1 MSHELVIEIQEDN
14 NWRDGELAKFK
25 INPHK
30 VDQKLWDRMCVPMIY
45 AHWEGYVVSSLRLL
59 LDHLNKLQLKPNDVN
74 TKLIVIGL
82 GRAYNSLSGKQSFDQ
97 KVDFTVKFKELFDKA
112 IKFKKDIDT
121 KSNLNSKVLKELC
134 NMFGFSFEE
143 FNSVTVDIDRI
154 VNIRNKIAHGENSI
168 LPDTDSIEKYI
179 SSITTAT
186 DIFLEQINTFLSN
199 ESYLQKAA

>member
-1 MSHELVIEIQEDN
+1 MTHEIIIEIQEDN

-30 VDQKLWDRMCVPMIY
+30 VDQKLWDRMCIPMIY

-59 LDHLNKLQLKPNDVN
+59 LDHLNKLQLSPNDVD

-97 KVDFTVKFKELFDKA
+97 KVDFTVKFKDLFERA

-134 NMFGFSFEE
+134 NMFGFGFEE
-143 FNSVTVDIDRI
+143 FNNVIADIDR
-154 VNIRNKIAHGENSI
+154 VVTFRNKIAHGENSI

-179 SSITTAT
+179 SSVTAAT
-186 DIFLEQINTFLSN
+186 DIFLEEIDKFLSN

>member
-1 MSHELVIEIQEDN
+1 MPHEVIIEIQEDN

-30 VDQKLWDRMCVPMIY
+30 VEQQLWDRMCIPMIY
-45 AHWEGYVVSSLRLL
+45 AHWEGYVVSSLRVLIG
-59 LDHLNKLQLKPNDVN
+59 HLNKLQLNPGDVD

-82 GRAYNSLSGKQSFDQ
+82 GKTYNSLSGKQSFDQ
-97 KVDFTVKFKELFDKA
+97 KVDFTDKFIALFESA

-134 NMFGFSFEE
+134 NMFGFNFEK
-143 FNSVTVDIDRI
+143 FKDVISDIDRI
-154 VNIRNKIAHGENSI
+154 VTFRNKIAHGENSI
-168 LPDTDSIEKYI
+168 LPDTDSIETYI
-179 SSITTAT
+179 SSVAEAT
-186 DIFLEQINTFLSN
+186 DIFMQEIDQFLSN

>member
-1 MSHELVIEIQEDN
+1 MPHEVIIEIQEDN

-30 VDQKLWDRMCVPMIY
+30 VDQQLWDRMCIPMIY
-45 AHWEGYVVSSLRLL
+45 AHWEGFFVSSLRVLIG
-59 LDHLNKLQLKPNDVN
+59 HLNKLQLKPGDVDV
-74 TKLIVIGL
+74 KLIVIGL
-82 GRAYNSLSGKQSFDQ
+82 GKTYNSLSGKQSFDQ
-97 KVDFTVKFKELFDKA
+97 KVDFTDKFIVIFENV

-134 NMFGFSFEE
+134 NMFGFNFEK
-143 FNSVTVDIDRI
+143 FKGVISDIDRI

-168 LPDTDSIEKYI
+168 LPETESIEKYI
-179 SSITTAT
+179 SSVAVAT
-186 DIFLEQINTFLSN
+186 DIFMQEIDLFLSN